1 MLYYIRRSRY
11 VQTAQKVGD
20 NVYGRRK
27 IFTDYSY
34 VDEHNIVEILRNAY
48 NTHLQNRTEISTLYD
63 IYKGKQEIL
72 NKTKDIRPNI
82 NHKVCVNHANEI
94 VSFKLG
100 YTLGEPIQYIRRG
113 DIDLDEI
120 TTLNDYMVMA
130 DKVSADRE
138 LGEWLYI
145 CGVGYR
151 MTLPSEPFD
160 IYTLNPMNTFIVYHN
175 GLGEPPLMAVNY
187 VVKQNNEELFSIYT
201 ENKYYEIEAS
211 KIIGTK
217 PLSLGML
224 PIVEYNANTSR
235 LGSFEI
241 VLPLLDAINE
251 LESNRLDDVVQF
263 VNSFLCI
270 SGATLDEETFNQINA
285 YKMLGLPENSDAKY
299 LSANL
304 SQADLQTLKDN
315 LYNEVLAITG
325 LPSRNNEGGGS
336 SDNGIAV
343 YLRSGYSQAETQAL
357 AFEQCFKRGERKFL
371 NLVLRIMR
379 DTVGTKLE
387 VKDLDI
393 KFARRYTDNIL
404 TKTQA
409 MIQLLDAGI
418 EPSIAIASVGLW
430 NDAYSVYEESKP
442 YLEKWSVDNV
452 RDNGQ
457 DIEETQI
464 TDME

>member
-1 MLYYIRRSRY
+1 M
-11 VQTAQKVGD
+11 
-20 NVYGRRK
+20 YGRRK
-27 IFTDYSY
+27 IYTDYSY
-34 VDEHNIVEILRNAY
+34 VDERNIVEVLRNAY
-48 NTHLQNRTEISTLYD
+48 ITHLQNRHEISTLYD

-82 NHKVCVNHANEI
+82 NHKVCVNHALEI
-94 VSFKLG
+94 TSFKLG

-113 DIDLDEI
+113 DVELDEI
-120 TTLNDYMVMA
+120 TALNDYMVDA

-160 IYTLNPMNTFIVYHN
+160 IYTLNPMNTFVVYHN
-175 GLGEPPLMAVNY
+175 GLGEPPVMAVTY
-187 VVKQNNEELFSIYT
+187 VVKQNNVELFSIYT
-201 ENKYYEIEAS
+201 KDKYYEIEAE

-224 PIVEYNANTSR
+224 PIIEYNANTSR
-235 LGSFEI
+235 LGSFEV
-241 VLPLLDAINE
+241 VLPLLNAINE

-270 SGATLDEETFNQINA
+270 TGGTLDQEMFDQVNA
-285 YKMLGLPENSDAKY
+285 YKMIALPEGCDAKY
-299 LSANL
+299 ISGSL

-315 LYNEVLAITG
+315 LYHEVLAITG
-325 LPSRNNEGGGS
+325 LPSRNDKGGGS
-336 SDNGIAV
+336 SDNGVAV
-343 YLRSGYSQAETQAL
+343 YLRSGYEQAEVQAL
-357 AFEQCFKRGERKFL
+357 AFEQSFKRSERNFL
-371 NLVLRIMR
+371 KLVLRIMR

-387 VKDLDI
+387 VKDLEI

-452 RDNGQ
+452 RNNGQ

-464 TDME
+464 ADME